1 MVIYKYEDTISDYS
15 IEEKAR
21 ALGMHYEDECKAL
34 LGKDAGK

>member
-1 MVIYKYEDTISDYS
+1 MYIYKYESTISDYS

-34 LGKDAGK
+34 LGKDEGK